1 MTSGCRMND
10 EAAEPDS
17 DRRLAMQSV
26 GDRLRELA
34 ANILRSVRGAGK
46 PYQIGR
52 QAQALA
58 DAMVAYRDAVGHFPS
73 DEELGAALDVEIPE
87 ERLDQMSDEQEVIV
101 RARQQIIRGA
111 LQVAASRLV
120 DQRPQEAAGMT
131 EIDDGVRDLEKAREE
146 RRTRAAAHYPGPRAP
161 QPPQRRKP

>member
-10 EAAEPDS
+10 EAADPDS

-26 GDRLRELA
+26 SDRLCELA

-52 QAQALA
+52 QAQSLT
-58 DAMVAYRDAVGHFPS
+58 DAMVTYRDAVGHFPS
-73 DEELGAALDVEIPE
+73 DEELAAALDMDIPE
-87 ERLDQMSDEQEVIV
+87 ERLDQMSDEQQAIV

-131 EIDDGVRDLEKAREE
+131 DIDMGIRDLEKARED
-146 RRTRAAAHYPGPRAP
+146 RRARAAAQPRSP
-161 QPPQRRKP
+161 QSSHRRKP